1 MRTVWRMMSLRQLL
15 WFIAA
20 LAFSALAVARGEIPQ
35 SQTQSKKTAQTQV
48 QENKQ
53 EIRVAELPQEARE
66 TLQLIRRGGPY
77 PHDRDGVTFGNYEKL
92 LPAAPRGHYR
102 EYTVMT
108 PGVRHRGAR
117 RIVVGCERQRA
128 ASPPPPLSPGALR
141 LAQCRDGGEFYYTA
155 DHYRSFRRIV
165 E

>member
-1 MRTVWRMMSLRQLL
+1 MRMAWRSMPLPQLL
-15 WFIAA
+15 WFTVA
-20 LAFSALAVARGEIPQ
+20 LAFSALAAARGDAPQ
-35 SQTQSKKTAQTQV
+35 GGAQEQTQAHTQAREV
-48 QENKQ
+48 
-53 EIRVAELPQEARE
+53 RVVDLPQEARE

-77 PHDRDGVTFGNYEKL
+77 PHERDGVTFGNYEKL
-92 LPAAPRGHYR
+92 LPAAQRGHYR

-128 ASPPPPLSPGALR
+128 ASPSPPPSSGALR
-141 LAQCRDGGEFYYTA
+141 LAHCRDGGEFYYTT
-155 DHYRSFRRIV
+155 DHYRTFRRII

>member
-1 MRTVWRMMSLRQLL
+1 MRTVWRGTLWQQLL
-15 WFIAA
+15 WFIVAF
-20 LAFSALAVARGEIPQ
+20 AFSALAVARGVAPQ
-35 SQTQSKKTAQTQV
+35 GRPQEQTQV

-53 EIRVAELPQEARE
+53 QIRVAELPQEARE
-66 TLQLIRRGGPY
+66 TLQLIGRGGPY
-77 PHDRDGVTFGNYEKL
+77 PHERDGVTFGNYEKL

-128 ASPPPPLSPGALR
+128 ASFPLPPSSGALR
-141 LAQCRDGGEFYYTA
+141 LVQCRDGGEFYYTA
-155 DHYRSFRRIV
+155 DHYRTFRRIV

>member
-1 MRTVWRMMSLRQLL
+1 MGKVLRGMPLRFL
-15 WFIAA
+15 WLILA
-20 LAFSALAVARGEIPQ
+20 LAFSAPAAARGDVPQ
-35 SQTQSKKTAQTQV
+35 AQTQSPQTQV

-53 EIRVAELPQEARE
+53 QIRVAELPQEARE

-128 ASPPPPLSPGALR
+128 ASASPSPGALR
-141 LAQCRDGGEFYYTA
+141 LVHCRDGGEFYYTA

>member
-1 MRTVWRMMSLRQLL
+1 MRMAWRCMPLQQLL
-15 WFIAA
+15 WLIVAV
-20 LAFSALAVARGEIPQ
+20 AFSALAAARGDIP
-35 SQTQSKKTAQTQV
+35 SQTQTQA
-48 QENKQ
+48 Q

-77 PHDRDGVTFGNYEKL
+77 PHERDGVTFGNYEKL
-92 LPAAPRGHYR
+92 LPVAPRGHYR
-102 EYTVMT
+102 EYTVTT
-108 PGVRHRGAR
+108 PVVRHRGAR

-128 ASPPPPLSPGALR
+128 TSSSTGLLR
-141 LAQCRDGGEFYYTA
+141 LVHCRDGGEFYYTA